1 MAEVSEVLQGLD
13 RQDGWGQDLEVASHD
28 LADVAQLRNGGGGGM
43 QHRARWGRFKCQA
56 CEPGSVRAM
65 HRRPADRSLTD
76 VRCDAT
82 LAGSAIVRVK
92 PWPPSPGT
100 VGESRR
106 THERTPMPRKERA
119 GGAVATLNPAGSGR
133 IWAVSTSSSSSVAN
147 RQSQAHHA
155 CSEHE

>member
-82 LAGSAIVRVK
+82 FAG
-92 PWPPSPGT
+92 GL
-100 VGESRR
+100 GN
-106 THERTPMPRKERA
+106 RA
-119 GGAVATLNPAGSGR
+119 GEAVAAVTGDRGREPQDARAHTNAPQGEGRRGCRHPQPGRVGTHLGSFDELVVLGGEPAEPGPP
-133 IWAVSTSSSSSVAN
+133 
-147 RQSQAHHA
+147 
-155 CSEHE
+155 CL